1 MNSKNVLN
9 IKYDN
14 LKNKYNDIDILP
26 TFNKICL
33 AQNLLKEMNSLK
45 ERFDENK
52 NKILNE
58 IEKNCFSY
66 YRKKIESKNIYDYFD
81 SNNLEKYFEYKL
93 NTNVEKV
100 INKDLFNIINNF
112 LFIIRNNF
120 PLLIKI
126 IYKCDYFDLKDLCD
140 FITHLF
146 FEDTS
151 TYSFIQDELLFFS
164 FFIFKKFINEVI
176 PNNLNDINNN
186 INDITQS
193 NILNNENFKNNFS
206 FFFINSLTKKPD
218 IRNYFSSFLSE
229 IINKIK
235 ECKDNLSPNLKII
248 LKDLGINEKKN
259 IKKEKH
265 MKAMTFV
272 EQININHKG
281 ILKRKI
287 KESNDNLKKK
297 IKENENI
304 KNKYKKEGIFYD
316 FELIDVNTSAYPNSD
331 QKLDSFF
338 DNENTHMLYIGE
350 KYNFY
355 ESNQK
360 KTFVEF
366 ALAHYFE
373 KILYEIT
380 GVGEPVEI
388 FSNVLLRNDLKLT
401 KINGDEENHQKII
414 NKYKLNFDFITSFI
428 NILLLKIK
436 ENINSLPLTLK
447 YIFKIIDEL
456 YKIKFS
462 SENKNINN
470 FNLLILK
477 AKLFIEE
484 MIIPVIK
491 YELVANEIT
500 SNLAK
505 DNLNTIFTVLKKAI
519 SGNLFFIDENG
530 FTIFNKYIIE
540 IMPQIFEIAYN
551 LNKDSNLPEY
561 IAKLITSKDDIKR
574 YEYFKEKKE
583 ENIQFQSI
591 CFSFKE
597 IYILLNIISN
607 NKDYFIKQTKNERE
621 KKLLQLLIKKKDVIT
636 LTYKNDLEK
645 RNINYYLLTKVYYKP
660 EFDNKI
666 KAIIQDSFEI
676 FFKDQKNDIV
686 LKFKKCLSFILTH
699 INYLQNE
706 DFTSLINR
714 KEEIIISNNEIEKNF
729 FKYKKNLLYENTS
742 FDKSLKIKKEKKIEV
757 KTQDDL
763 SLIKKGL
770 RKINNNDGGF
780 KNLEKNDRF
789 FIQRKSVIKSSITF
803 IKEELDFQTKIL
815 PKISSKILSEFF
827 YKNSKKENFHRI
839 LFCNSFIQEHI
850 KDLPNKYIQ
859 YNFKNIFNEIIQE
872 TIFMIKELQNNILNS
887 FSAKKISSEKLNVIL
902 NNDFEKIKNM
912 ERYSY
917 VGYLLNKIILK
928 GNFIIIYKNN
938 SNEKLIESIKLEL
951 NNKNNKNINID
962 TIQSFIEKM
971 PDFTLYDDNN
981 GNNNILEIQK
991 KLGVDNILK
1000 IYFTELKNIIKEEK
1014 IMNRFTEVEF
1024 SLIIYELENYILS
1037 QLYEKIFPVN
1047 ETKEDTHFYN
1057 KSIRLNFIKPD
1068 NVIKDKT
1075 MINEKLLEY
1084 AMDYIKDINIKKTPI
1099 DKLSN
1104 FGKAIDIIKN
1114 SITFNSSKTDL
1125 GLDDTLSFIIYI
1137 ILKSQFKNIYTNL
1150 NYCKIYMN
1158 QELEKKVYGSLL
1170 TQLNMVV
1177 NIIKDM
1183 KYNDLINITKEQF
1196 GND

>member
-66 YRKKIESKNIYDYFD
+66 YKKKIESKNIYDYFD

-93 NTNVEKV
+93 NTNVEKI

-112 LFIIRNNF
+112 LFLIRNNF

-140 FITHLF
+140 FIAHLF

-164 FFIFKKFINEVI
+164 FFVFKKFINDII
-176 PNNLNDINNN
+176 PNNLNDVNNDINN
-186 INDITQS
+186 ITQS
-193 NILNNENFKNNFS
+193 NILNNENFRNNFS

-229 IINKIK
+229 IINKLK

-248 LKDLGINEKKN
+248 LKDLGINDKKN
-259 IKKEKH
+259 KKKEKH

-272 EQININHKG
+272 EQININHKD

-287 KESNDNLKKK
+287 KESNNNLKKK

-304 KNKYKKEGIFYD
+304 KNKYKKEGMFLD
-316 FELIDVNTSAYPNSD
+316 FELIDINTSAYPNSN
-331 QKLDSFF
+331 QKLDPFF

-360 KTFVEF
+360 KTPVEL
-366 ALAHYFE
+366 ALAYYFE
-373 KILYEIT
+373 QILFEIT

-401 KINGDEENHQKII
+401 KINGDEENHLKIV
-414 NKYKLNFDFITSFI
+414 NKYKSNFDFITSFI

-456 YKIKFS
+456 YKVKFS
-462 SENKNINN
+462 SENKGINN
-470 FNLLILK
+470 FNLLIFK

-484 MIIPVIK
+484 MIIPVIY

-505 DNLNTIFTVLKKAI
+505 ENLNTIFTVLKKAI

-540 IMPQIFEIAYN
+540 IMPQIFDIAFN
-551 LNKDSNLPEY
+551 LNKDYNLPEY
-561 IAKLITSKDDIKR
+561 IAKLINNKEDIKR

-597 IYILLNIISN
+597 VYILLNIISN
-607 NKDYFIKQTKNERE
+607 NKDYFIKQTKNE
-621 KKLLQLLIKKKDVIT
+621 KVKNLFLLLLNKKDIIT

-714 KEEIIISNNEIEKNF
+714 KEDLIISNNEVEKNF
-729 FKYKKNLLYENTS
+729 FKYKKNLLYENTA
-742 FDKSLKIKKEKKIEV
+742 FEKTVKIKKDKKIEV
-757 KTQDDL
+757 KTQEDL
-763 SLIKKGL
+763 SLIKKNL
-770 RKINNNDGGF
+770 RKINNNDDKI
-780 KNLEKNDRF
+780 KNLEKIDRF
-789 FIQRKSVIKSSITF
+789 FTQRKSVIKNSITF

-827 YKNSKKENFHRI
+827 FKNAKKENFHRI

-850 KDLPNKYIQ
+850 KDLSNKYIQ
-859 YNFKNIFNEIIQE
+859 NNFKNIFNEIIQE

-887 FSAKKISSEKLNVIL
+887 FSAKKISSEKLNIIL

-928 GNFIIIYKNN
+928 GNLVIVYKNN
-938 SNEKLIESIKLEL
+938 TKQIDSMKLEL

-971 PDFTLYDDNN
+971 PDFITYDK
-981 GNNNILEIQK
+981 NNNILEMQK

-1014 IMNRFTEVEF
+1014 IMNRFTEEEF

-1037 QLYEKIFPVN
+1037 QLYEKIFPIN
-1047 ETKEDTHFYN
+1047 DTKEDIYFYN
-1057 KSIRLNFIKPD
+1057 KSKRLNFIKPE

-1084 AMDYIKDINIKKTPI
+1084 AIDYIKEMSTKKTPI
-1099 DKLSN
+1099 DKINN

-1137 ILKSQFKNIYTNL
+1137 VLKSQFKNIYTNL
-1150 NYCKIYMN
+1150 NYCNIYIN
-1158 QELEKKVYGSLL
+1158 HELGKKVYGSLL
-1170 TQLNMVV
+1170 TQFNMVV

-1183 KYNDLINITKEQF
+1183 KYNDLINVTKEQF